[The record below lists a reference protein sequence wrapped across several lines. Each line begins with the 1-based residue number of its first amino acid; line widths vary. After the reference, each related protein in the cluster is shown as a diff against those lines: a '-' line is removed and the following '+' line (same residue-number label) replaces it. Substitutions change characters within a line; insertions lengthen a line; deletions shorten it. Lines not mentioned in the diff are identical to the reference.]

1 MESCRKVG
9 NGLVGVNT
17 TLISQS
23 VIPFG
28 GVDWDKKV
36 GRVAL
41 MSTSTKSLSCSCTL
55 KMNVT
60 REAMSIVLLEPRN
73 KDMNEYI

>member
-1 MESCRKVG
+1 MCGELPKGWKWVS
-9 NGLVGVNT
+9 GLVGVNT

-36 GRVAL
+36 DRVAL
-41 MSTSTKSLSCSCTL
+41 MSTSTTCSCTL

-73 KDMNEYI
+73 KDMN